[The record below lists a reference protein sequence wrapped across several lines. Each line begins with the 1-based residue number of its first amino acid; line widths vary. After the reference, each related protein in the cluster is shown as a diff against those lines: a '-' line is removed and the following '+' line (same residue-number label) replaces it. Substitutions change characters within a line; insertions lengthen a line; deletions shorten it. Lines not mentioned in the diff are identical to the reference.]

1 MATTDGSDQQKVR
14 SALITGAAGGL
25 GTAIADA
32 LAPTHT
38 LLLAGRPSD
47 RLDALAARLGAPTWP
62 LDLADPDSIESA
74 AEVLTDLDVLVHNA
88 GVSYPGRVGES
99 SAEEWRATFEVNV
112 VGAVALTLA
121 LLPALRS
128 ARGQVIFVN
137 SGAGIKAS
145 PGLASYS
152 ASKFA
157 LRSFADSL
165 RADEPD
171 LRVTSVHPGRIDTE
185 MQRDLIAYEERDYVP
200 EQFLTAATVAAVV
213 AQAVHTPADAHVHE
227 IVVRPR

>member
-1 MATTDGSDQQKVR
+1 MSDRAKTK
-14 SALITGAAGGL
+14 SAMITGAAGGL
-25 GTAIADA
+25 GSAIADA

-62 LDLADPDSIESA
+62 LDLTDADSIEAS
-74 AEVLTDLDVLVHNA
+74 AEVLSELDVLVHNA
-88 GVSYPGRVGES
+88 GVSYPGRVAES
-99 SAEEWRATFEVNV
+99 SAEEWRATMEVNV

-121 LLPALRS
+121 LLPALR
-128 ARGQVIFVN
+128 AAKGHVIFIN

-157 LRSFADSL
+157 LRGFADAL
-165 RADEPD
+165 RSDEPE

-185 MQRDLIAYEERDYVP
+185 MQRDLIAYEEREYVP
-200 EQFLTAATVAAVV
+200 EQFLSPQTVATVV
-213 AQAVHTPADAHVHE
+213 AQAVATPTDAHVHE